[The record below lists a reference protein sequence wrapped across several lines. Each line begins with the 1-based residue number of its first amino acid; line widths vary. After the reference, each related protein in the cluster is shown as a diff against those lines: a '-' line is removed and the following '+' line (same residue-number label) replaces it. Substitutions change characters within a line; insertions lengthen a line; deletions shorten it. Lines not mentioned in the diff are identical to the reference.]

1 MQRSSETARS
11 DSAATE
17 LFAPAPPPPSEASGA
32 TPLRVDGPVVDRAR
46 SALFAK
52 PALAVAT
59 LMGLA
64 VAIELVPGLARLRLF
79 GQRPE
84 APAAT
89 APMATAPKEIG
100 EATLETESKNTA
112 TLEPESDRA
121 EERSPEGTRA
131 GLVAPPIETEEPPL
145 PLTDASG
152 KALDGFYAALA
163 ETALGKAGAV
173 TRIAHF
179 GDSIIVSDF
188 VSGTLRRIFQR
199 EFGDAGHGYMLIANA
214 WPAYAHNDV
223 YRFASSGWKVSRI
236 VGPLAPDGLYGLG
249 GVSFKAP
256 PGVRARFGTED
267 EGQFGR
273 SVSRFVLSYLEQP
286 GGGRIEINVDG
297 SHHADVDAAGPEKR
311 VRAYEVK
318 VPDGPHQFEIVTR
331 TGMPRAFGVVLER
344 NQAGVVL
351 DALGV
356 QGARIRF
363 LDKMDDEH
371 FAEQLRWR
379 SPDLV
384 IFQFGAN
391 ESGDGFAYPM
401 PEYYATMR
409 AVLEQ
414 TRRALPDSGCLV
426 LSAMDRARRKDNV
439 LESLPIIPLIV
450 KEQTRAAHDVGCAFF
465 DTYRAMGGH
474 GSMATWVRRGLGQA
488 DLTHPTGVGSQV
500 LGKWIFRALMQGYN
514 AYLARR

>member
-1 MQRSSETARS
+1 MIE
-11 DSAATE
+11 
-17 LFAPAPPPPSEASGA
+17 
-32 TPLRVDGPVVDRAR
+32 RAR
-46 SALFAK
+46 SALLTK
-52 PALAVAT
+52 PALAVVT
-59 LMGLA
+59 LLGLA
-64 VAIELVPGLARLRLF
+64 AAIELVPALARFRLF
-79 GQRPE
+79 GPRPE
-84 APAAT
+84 TSSTPAVMAPA
-89 APMATAPKEIG
+89 PKRVG

-112 TLEPESDRA
+112 TLEPEDETSREGSDA
-121 EERSPEGTRA
+121 IPEPNA
-131 GLVAPPIETEEPPL
+131 SAVEAKAPPL
-145 PLTDASG
+145 PLEDASG
-152 KALDGFYAALA
+152 KALDGFYRALA
-163 ETALGKAGAV
+163 KTARREPGAI

-179 GDSIIVSDF
+179 GDSIVVSDF
-188 VSGTLRRIFQR
+188 VSGTLRRNFQR
-199 EFGDAGHGYMLIANA
+199 QFGDAGHGYMLIANA

-256 PGVRARFGTED
+256 PGARARFGTED
-267 EGQFGR
+267 TGKFGR

-297 SHHADVDAAGPEKR
+297 THHSDVDADGPEKH

-331 TGMPRAFGVVLER
+331 SGMPRAFGVVLER
-344 NQAGVVL
+344 DVPGVVL

-363 LDKMDDEH
+363 LDKIDDAH
-371 FAEQLRWR
+371 FAAQLRWR
-379 SPDLV
+379 APNLV

-414 TRRALPDSGCLV
+414 TRRALPGTGCLV
-426 LSAMDRARRKDNV
+426 LSAMDRARRKDGV
-439 LESLPIIPLIV
+439 LESLPIIPLLV
-450 KEQTRAAHDVGCAFF
+450 REQTRAARDVGCAFF
-465 DTYRAMGGH
+465 DTYRAMGGL

-488 DLTHPTGVGSQV
+488 DLTHPTGVGSEV